1 MKVPSNSSAFPGK
14 VAQGKKRYKTQL
26 ILLFK
31 KLLHSCCL

>member
-1 MKVPSNSSAFPGK
+1 MKVPSSSSGVPGK

-31 KLLHSCCL
+31 KLLHGFCL